1 MGHLQRSPFKSEHAI
16 IVEEACCTISLGFC
30 LSVKFGLRCLKIFL
44 GNEIIDILKLG
55 LLSSKEYMNT
65 LQTLMERVEIYWCP
79 NGCQYFP
86 KRKRNTA
93 DEFLGKPY
101 IGFLW

>member
-1 MGHLQRSPFKSEHAI
+1 
-16 IVEEACCTISLGFC
+16 
-30 LSVKFGLRCLKIFL
+30 
-44 GNEIIDILKLG
+44 
-55 LLSSKEYMNT
+55 MNT

-93 DEFLGKPY
+93 DEFLGNHKSGY
-101 IGFLW
+101 CRNNGSINSSSWGKVAGFEEENSW

>member
-1 MGHLQRSPFKSEHAI
+1 
-16 IVEEACCTISLGFC
+16 
-30 LSVKFGLRCLKIFL
+30 
-44 GNEIIDILKLG
+44 
-55 LLSSKEYMNT
+55 MNT

-101 IGFLW
+101 IGFFVIMEASIHQVGEKLRVLRKRILGEE